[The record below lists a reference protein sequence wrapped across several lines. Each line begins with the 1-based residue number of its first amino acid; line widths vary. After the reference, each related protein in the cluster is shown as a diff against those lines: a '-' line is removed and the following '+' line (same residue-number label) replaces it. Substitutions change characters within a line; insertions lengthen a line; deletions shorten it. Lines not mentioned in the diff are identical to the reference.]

1 MALFG
6 GQRDVSLIRSLNKEL
21 IHRWIDTEVLFYKL
35 NLLATSTNIYDE
47 TTSKTYQSAV
57 LIPAI
62 VTFDDEVWTAEDF
75 GMEVNQTGTFA
86 FLKDDLIEGD
96 NHPEIG
102 DIIEYRSRFFELDS
116 VVDNQNFVGK
126 DPDSWF
132 GGSEHGY
139 SLSVICVAHQT
150 RQSKVNIVKTRFGN
164 TTPIKNSTLP
174 NNL

>member
-6 GQRDVSLIRSLNKEL
+6 GQRDASLIRSLNREL
-21 IHRWIDTEVLFYKL
+21 IHRYIDTEVLFYKTQL
-35 NLLATSTNIYDE
+35 SSISTNIYDE
-47 TTSKTYQSAV
+47 TNNKVYQAPV

-62 VTFDDEVWTAEDF
+62 VTFEDEVWATEDY
-75 GMEVNQTGTFA
+75 GPDVTQNCTFA

-126 DPDSWF
+126 DPDNWF
-132 GGSEHGY
+132 GGTEHGY

-164 TTPIKNSTLP
+164 SAPIKNSTLP
-174 NNL
+174 SNL

>member
-6 GQRDVSLIRSLNKEL
+6 GQRDASLIRSLNKEL

-57 LIPAI
+57 LIPSI
-62 VTFDDEVWTAEDF
+62 VTFDDPTWAADDF
-75 GMEVNQTGTFA
+75 GMDVNQTATFA
-86 FLKDDLIEGD
+86 FLLDDLVE
-96 NHPEIG
+96 NNNKPEIG
-102 DIIEYRSRFFELDS
+102 DILEFHSRFFEIDS
-116 VVDNQNFVGK
+116 TVSNQVFAGK
-126 DPDSWF
+126 DPGDWF
-132 GGSEHGY
+132 GGDTHGY
-139 SLSVICVAHQT
+139 SISYIVQAHQT

-164 TTPIKNSTLP
+164 SGTIKNSTLP

>member
-6 GQRDVSLIRSLNKEL
+6 GQRDASLIRSLNKEL
-21 IHRWIDTEVLFYKL
+21 IHRLIDTEVLFYKL

-57 LIPAI
+57 LIPSI
-62 VTFDDEVWTAEDF
+62 VTLDDPTWSAEDF
-75 GMEVNQTGTFA
+75 GMEVNQTATFA
-86 FLKDDLIEGD
+86 FLKDDLVEGD
-96 NHPEIG
+96 NYPEIG
-102 DIIEYRSRFFELDS
+102 DIIEYSSRFFELDS
-116 VVDNQNFVGK
+116 VIENQNFAGK

-132 GGSEHGY
+132 GGAEHGY
-139 SLSVICVAHQT
+139 NISVICVAHQT

-164 TTPIKNSTLP
+164 SSTIKNSTLP